1 MRSALPK
8 VLHPVCGRSML
19 DWVIEAA
26 RAAGADPILVV
37 SRPGD
42 GVAETLA
49 DDVISVEQVAGEGTG
64 AAVLAARD
72 RIGEN
77 DTVVTLSG
85 DHPLISPELIVE
97 LVATHA
103 QSGAAATLLTTD
115 QLDPAGYGRIV
126 RDADGGFE
134 RIVETKE
141 TEGLP
146 GELLALR
153 EINIG
158 CYAFDAGPLFSAL
171 ETVAEDDGERYLTR
185 VFPAI
190 AAGGLGVEMLNT
202 TDVSSALGV
211 NTRLGLAEVERIAR
225 RRIVERHALAGV
237 YFALPESVVIDAGV
251 TIGPDAEIGAGVL
264 LIGRCEV
271 GPGARIGPQTSI
283 VDSFVGEGATILH
296 SHVVQS
302 RVEAGAT
309 VGPFSYLR
317 PGAEIGEAAKA
328 GTFVEIKNS
337 KLGAGAKVPHL
348 SYIGD
353 ADIGAGA
360 NVGAGAI
367 TANYDGFAKHRT
379 MIGERTRTGVHTS
392 FVAPVNVG
400 SDAYTGAGSV
410 ITEDVPDGALGIS
423 RPEQRNIE
431 GYTKRIDKERAGE

>member
-49 DDVISVEQVAGEGTG
+49 DDVISVEQATGEGTG

-72 RIGEN
+72 RIAPN

-85 DHPLISPELIVE
+85 DHPLISPDLIVE

-141 TEGLP
+141 TDGLP
-146 GELLALR
+146 GDLLALR

-158 CYAFDAGPLFSAL
+158 CYAFDAGPLFSTL
-171 ETVAEDDGERYLTR
+171 EEVSEDDGERYLTK

-190 AAGGLGVEMLNT
+190 AAGGLGVELLNT

-211 NTRLGLAEVERIAR
+211 NTMLGLAEVERIAR

-237 YFALPESVVIDAGV
+237 RFALPESVVIDAEV

-264 LIGRCEV
+264 LAGATEV
-271 GPGARIGPQTSI
+271 GAGALIGPHTSI
-283 VDSFVGEGATILH
+283 VDSSVGEGASVLH
-296 SHVVQS
+296 SHVVQA

-317 PGAEIGEAAKA
+317 PDAEIGEGAKA
-328 GTFVEIKNS
+328 GAFVEIKNS

-353 ADIGAGA
+353 AEVGAGA

-379 MIGERTRTGVHTS
+379 TIGERARTGVHTS

-410 ITEDVPDGALGIS
+410 ITGDVPDGALGIS